1 MESFRQR
8 LGDSA
13 RAFAAVARN
22 RNLRRL
28 SAAFAGSELG
38 AWGYSIALSVLA
50 FRDGGAARLGLLT
63 LVLMATPAV
72 AAPFTALLGDRF
84 DRVRVLV
91 AADLVRVA
99 LMAAAATL
107 VFTGAPLGFVYAL
120 AGLSA
125 VASTAFRPA
134 QAAIVP
140 SLANTPAELTAANV
154 VASTVE
160 SVSSFGGPALG
171 GAILAATE
179 PGVAFAV
186 AAGTFLW
193 SALLVGSIRP
203 GESPAEDSEPADT
216 PREGVAEALRAGAR
230 AVFEPRVRL
239 LVGTIGAQ
247 TLVAGALIVFV
258 PVVALGYL
266 DVGEQGLGTIY
277 SALGVGGVAGA
288 VGAAALVG
296 RRRLTPSFLV
306 GTVLWGAPL
315 ALLAAGESF
324 AVALVL
330 FGIVGLANTVA
341 DVSSYT
347 LLQRAVPD
355 AVLARVF
362 GILESIILGTVAL
375 GGVLASTLTEAF
387 GLRTALVCFGVF
399 LPLVVAVT
407 WRSLLAIDA
416 ESPVP
421 ALELELLRGVPF
433 LGALPPPTLES
444 LAARLEPARFAARE
458 RIFSQGDPGDRF
470 YVIAEGEA
478 EVAVDGEVA
487 QTLASGDSFGEIALL
502 RDVPRTATV
511 AAKGDVL
518 LYGLERDEFLNA
530 VAGHAPARQ
539 AALAVVEARLGRS

>member
-1 MESFRQR
+1 MESLRAR
-8 LGDSA
+8 VRDSA
-13 RAFAAVARN
+13 RAFGDVARN
-22 RNLRRL
+22 QSLRRL
-28 SAAFAGSELG
+28 SLAFAGSELG

-84 DRVRVLV
+84 DRVRVLIT
-91 AADLVRVA
+91 ADLVRVG
-99 LMAAAATL
+99 LMATAAAL
-107 VFTGAPLGFVYAL
+107 VFSGAPLGFVYAL
-120 AGLSA
+120 AGLSG

-134 QAAIVP
+134 QAALVP
-140 SLANTPAELTAANV
+140 SLAKTPSELTAANV
-154 VASTVE
+154 VASTIE
-160 SVSSFGGPALG
+160 SVTSFGGPALAG
-171 GAILAATE
+171 VILAATE

-186 AAGTFLW
+186 AAGTFFW
-193 SALLVGSIRP
+193 SALLVGGMRP
-203 GESPAEDSEPADT
+203 GQSPVEGGGQEPSV
-216 PREGVAEALRAGAR
+216 EGVAQALRTGVH
-230 AVFEPRVRL
+230 AVLEPRVRL

-258 PVVALGYL
+258 PVIALGYL
-266 DVGEQGLGTIY
+266 DVGEQGLGTLY
-277 SALGVGGVAGA
+277 SALGVGGVVGA

-306 GTVLWGAPL
+306 GTVLWGTPL

-330 FGIVGLANTVA
+330 LGIVGLANTVA

-362 GILESIILGTVAL
+362 GILESIILGTIAL
-375 GGVLASTLTEAF
+375 GGVIASTLTEAF

-416 ESPVP
+416 EAP
-421 ALELELLRGVPF
+421 APEREAELLRGVPF

-444 LAARLEPARFAARE
+444 LATRLEPVRFTAGE
-458 RIFSQGDPGDRF
+458 RIFAQGDPGDRF
-470 YVIAEGEA
+470 YVIADGQT
-478 EVAVDGEVA
+478 EVSVDGEVA
-487 QTLASGDSFGEIALL
+487 QTLAAGDSFGEIALL

-511 AAKGDVL
+511 TAKRDTL
-518 LYGLERDEFLNA
+518 LYALERDEFLNA

-539 AALAVVEARLGRS
+539 AALAVVEARLGRA

>member
-8 LGDSA
+8 LGNSA